1 MQALLYSSS
10 SIVTVSS
17 TFSSA
22 SARSLTFSV
31 TKKSC
36 RRALSVPSW
45 YISHKEL
52 SPFKLLA
59 WTVKQTHP
67 PPMSASSVSAGRTWS
82 PKLLKNWPIDSQLTK
97 ISAKVS
103 AFRLT
108 RSHVFKGTSE
118 NKIEKKKIN
127 KKRKVNFEKK
137 SPTKFQSKNERFLGY
152 LFGHSNAKV
161 SSSTSSSSWNLI
173 VVQE

>member
-17 TFSSA
+17 TFSLA

-45 YISHKEL
+45 YIFHKEL

-59 WTVKQTHP
+59 WTMKQTHP

-82 PKLLKNWPIDSQLTK
+82 PKLLKNWPIDSQFTK

-118 NKIEKKKIN
+118 NKIEKKKR
-127 KKRKVNFEKK
+127 KKERLILRRNLLPNFNQRTNV
-137 SPTKFQSKNERFLGY
+137 SLVIFLVTPMRRY
-152 LFGHSNAKV
+152 HLQHRHHHEI
-161 SSSTSSSSWNLI
+161 W
-173 VVQE
+173 

>member
-17 TFSSA
+17 TFSLA

-36 RRALSVPSW
+36 RRALSVPSR
-45 YISHKEL
+45 YIFHKEL
-52 SPFKLLA
+52 SPFELLA

-67 PPMSASSVSAGRTWS
+67 PPMSASSVSAGRTCS

-118 NKIEKKKIN
+118 NKIEKKI

-137 SPTKFQSKNERFLGY
+137 SPTKFQSKNERFLGN

>member
-1 MQALLYSSS
+1 MKTEWKLICDIVKYLTGKWSFWTNFYALPAEFTSLLRLMQALLYSSS

-17 TFSSA
+17 TFSLA

-45 YISHKEL
+45 YIFHKEL

-118 NKIEKKKIN
+118 NKIEKKN
-127 KKRKVNFEKK
+127 KK
-137 SPTKFQSKNERFLGY
+137 
-152 LFGHSNAKV
+152 
-161 SSSTSSSSWNLI
+161 
-173 VVQE
+173 

>member
-45 YISHKEL
+45 YIVHKEL
-52 SPFKLLA
+52 SPFKLLT

-82 PKLLKNWPIDSQLTK
+82 TKLLKNWPIDSQLTK

-118 NKIEKKKIN
+118 NKIEKKKR
-127 KKRKVNFEKK
+127 KKERLILRRNLLPNFNQRTNV
-137 SPTKFQSKNERFLGY
+137 SLVIFLVTPMRRY
-152 LFGHSNAKV
+152 HLQHRHHHEI
-161 SSSTSSSSWNLI
+161 W
-173 VVQE
+173 